1 MQDSIEDLDR
11 TKTWRWLF
19 PLIAVVVL
27 AFFPL
32 VSAISNGFSQSGVSI
47 AQSQEIF
54 GENSDDFESE
64 AVAFYIQML
73 EFDPE
78 TERAKIMFYP
88 WPTEDLARQFSS
100 SVISSKDIEIFVDA
114 QNTSVQNISPGEQI
128 GGIEAQLDVLSTYF
142 PEFASDSL
150 YPFDRYVLDAYASAA
165 VKWNE
170 GEEYSP
176 IQTFDYFYSSP
187 VSGFEVQYQRL
198 GAFEN
203 LDPSSELALDPE
215 NISFERA
222 DGKISFYAF
231 FERSF
236 AVKAIALFIY
246 TFIVLATV
254 VLAWVTQRIASG
266 ARPASMN
273 ALIWAAASILGIL
286 DLRSVAPGNPRI
298 GVFADL
304 LFFFPPLLLSL
315 ACTVVLAY
323 FWTVRK
329 SWQD

>member
-1 MQDSIEDLDR
+1 MSSLDEDQDR

-32 VSAISNGFSQSGVSI
+32 VSAVSNGFSESGIQVN
-47 AQSQEIF
+47 QPEEIY
-54 GENSDDFESE
+54 GQNSDDFTKGT
-64 AVAFYIQML
+64 VAFYIQML

-78 TERAKIMFYP
+78 TERAKLMFYP
-88 WPTEDLARQFSS
+88 WPTDDLADQFSS
-100 SVISSKDIEIFVDA
+100 SVISKKEIQVFVDS
-114 QNTSVQNISPGEQI
+114 QNTSVSTYGPGQQI

-142 PEFASDSL
+142 PELASDSL
-150 YPFDRYVLDAYASAA
+150 YPFDKYVLDAYASAK

-170 GEEYSP
+170 GEDFSP
-176 IQTFDYFYSSP
+176 VQTFDYFYQSP
-187 VSGFEVQYQRL
+187 VSGFEVTYQRL

-203 LDPSSELALDPE
+203 LDPSAAESQASETIE
-215 NISFERA
+215 FERA
-222 DGKISFYAF
+222 DGNISFYAF

-236 AVKAIALFIY
+236 AVKAIAIFIY
-246 TFIVLATV
+246 TFIVLATI

-286 DLRSVAPGNPRI
+286 DLRAVAPGEPRV
-298 GVFADL
+298 GVFGDL
-304 LFFFPPLLLSL
+304 MFFFPPLFLSL

>member
-1 MQDSIEDLDR
+1 MSITEEDQDR
-11 TKTWRWLF
+11 TRTWRWLF
-19 PLIAVVVL
+19 PVIAVVVL
-27 AFFPL
+27 AFFPI
-32 VSAISNGFSQSGVSI
+32 VSMLSNGFSQSGVTVS
-47 AQSQEIF
+47 QTQEIF
-54 GENSDDFESE
+54 GENSDDFDSE
-64 AVAFYIQML
+64 TVAFYIQML

-78 TERAKIMFYP
+78 TERAKLMYYP
-88 WPTEDLARQFSS
+88 WPTDDLASQFSS
-100 SVISSKDIEIFVDA
+100 SVISKKEIQVFIDS
-114 QNTSVQNISPGEQI
+114 QNTSVKSFAPGEQI
-128 GGIEAQLDVLSTYF
+128 GGIEAQLDVLSTYY
-142 PEFASDSL
+142 PELASDSL

-170 GEEYSP
+170 GEEFSP
-176 IQTFDYFYSSP
+176 VQTFDYFYSSP
-187 VSGFEVQYQRL
+187 VSGFEVRYQRL

-203 LDPSSELALDPE
+203 LDPSSEKASDPE
-215 NISFERA
+215 NIAFERA
-222 DGKISFYAF
+222 DGKLSFYAF

-236 AVKAIALFIY
+236 AVKAIAIFIY
-246 TFIVLATV
+246 TFITLATL

-286 DLRSVAPGNPRI
+286 DLRSVAPGSPRI